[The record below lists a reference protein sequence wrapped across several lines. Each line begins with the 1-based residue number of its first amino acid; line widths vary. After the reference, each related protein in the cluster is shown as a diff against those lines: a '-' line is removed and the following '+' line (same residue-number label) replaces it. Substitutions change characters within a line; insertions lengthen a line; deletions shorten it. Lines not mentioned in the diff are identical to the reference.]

1 MLLTSTSAISH
12 TTTVVMSKFIV
23 IEVTVQKKP
32 RDMLKVIVYVALLQE
47 NKILINKGSVKQVK
61 TQK

>member
-1 MLLTSTSAISH
+1 
-12 TTTVVMSKFIV
+12 MSKFIV

>member
-1 MLLTSTSAISH
+1 VLLTSTSAISH